1 MKNNGNQRD
10 NGKENE
16 LVIGGYSFETQ
27 EEYEKALEET
37 SLQVRMRYSMLVQR
51 L

>member
-27 EEYEKALEET
+27 EEYEKALEEKK
-37 SLQVRMRYSMLVQR
+37 SIENSVKESRGKP
-51 L
+51 